1 MFTILV
7 VQFAK
12 DNDKIILFNYLQ
24 EVHRHPLCKI
34 VLEVFFLASEKLMI
48 VPVRNLTIIMK

>member
-1 MFTILV
+1 MV

-48 VPVRNLTIIMK
+48 VLVRNLTIIVK